1 MTMRL
6 WLRLTQRAMYEECEG
21 KSMKHNAIS
30 IWWDGEGDFLSVTLA
45 EGDGDMVHTKDGKAM
60 VKVGEQGEVL
70 GFHILGVSKKSKQAP
85 FRFELVPEV
94 EENAV

>member
-1 MTMRL
+1 MRL
-6 WLRLTQRAMYEECEG
+6 WLLLTPRATYEEREG
-21 KSMKHNAIS
+21 KSMEHKAIS

-60 VKVGEQGEVL
+60 VKVGEDGEVL
-70 GFHILGVSKKSKQAP
+70 GFHILGVSKKSKQSP